1 MLTFKDSYVVKD
13 LVNKAGPNYM
23 LAIGKL
29 MGEQTTF
36 EEEERKDRQSRVDLS
51 YPITVQSRIEVK
63 VPTGYTVE
71 GLDALKRSIT
81 NSFGSLTSS
90 ASVKD
95 GVIVFEVSRV
105 YAKATAPKEEWPAF
119 VEVADGAYNLAEA
132 KVVLR
137 KEP

>member
-1 MLTFKDSYVVKD
+1 
-13 LVNKAGPNYM
+13 
-23 LAIGKL
+23 
-29 MGEQTTF
+29 
-36 EEEERKDRQSRVDLS
+36 
-51 YPITVQSRIEVK
+51 
-63 VPTGYTVE
+63 VE
-71 GLDALKRSIT
+71 GLDALKRSIS
-81 NSFGSLTSS
+81 NSFGSLTAS

-137 KEP
+137 KQR